1 MNLYVSLPKVQR
13 NSAFSSLK
21 CVSAARV
28 YERVVRM
35 KRLQVT
41 CTVVTCSESNLV
53 KELDR
58 IGCMS

>member
-1 MNLYVSLPKVQR
+1 M
-13 NSAFSSLK
+13 
-21 CVSAARV
+21 SAARV

-58 IGCMS
+58 IECMS